1 MSRQMRILGQTRRQN
16 MRMKSAHTMKKEVS
30 EPKTDAGFVEFKNW
44 ECHLGSVKNSFPK
57 SEQYVMKR
65 QVTLGENFH
74 LPLFYGVKVAKSY
87 QIKEKDIQMKK
98 FKRN

>member
-1 MSRQMRILGQTRRQN
+1 
-16 MRMKSAHTMKKEVS
+16 MKKRGIRTKKRMQV
-30 EPKTDAGFVEFKNW
+30 FVEFKNW

-87 QIKEKDIQMKK
+87 QIKEKKIYK
-98 FKRN
+98 

>member
-44 ECHLGSVKNSFPK
+44 ECHLGSVKILSE

-65 QVTLGENFH
+65 QVTLGENFIFH
-74 LPLFYGVKVAKSY
+74 YFMG
-87 QIKEKDIQMKK
+87 
-98 FKRN
+98 